1 MRRKVR
7 NQNYVNGQT
16 KCICK
21 LNVCL
26 RRWAVAPF
34 SADSSFARCSHE
46 NMKITTYTP
55 KFLFLFVQR

>member
-16 KCICK
+16 KCMYK
-21 LNVCL
+21 LN
-26 RRWAVAPF
+26 VAPF
-34 SADSSFARCSHE
+34 SPDSSIARCSHE

-55 KFLFLFVQR
+55 KFLFLFVQG